1 MHPHARAHP
10 RDQLASWAK
19 GRIGAM
25 RQAGVAATVVGLST
39 PQRVSATMNAARI
52 HPLVAYRDRRAQ
64 LARSTDR
71 LSVLATRHHLCTS
84 KHSTHELFR
93 ALRWRSRL
101 TVRWFV
107 SFARRSITL
116 RRDLMPGGRPPKK
129 LKTQAASD
137 ARHRNPSTGAAT
149 SSASRDGDES
159 RFQLAHLHIR
169 THTPLSQST
178 SVPSHPH
185 SHVPLL
191 SAVRGCAAAG
201 IPRFELASD
210 SQVRRS
216 WRLSTALTTAG
227 PRHMLLVS
235 SRSACLSLVY
245 QTSLSLCVQG
255 ASAGAPS
262 RSIAG
267 ADTAHLAGNSTPLH
281 ALRLVANQAKVRRG

>member
-1 MHPHARAHP
+1 M
-10 RDQLASWAK
+10 
-19 GRIGAM
+19 
-25 RQAGVAATVVGLST
+25 
-39 PQRVSATMNAARI
+39 
-52 HPLVAYRDRRAQ
+52 
-64 LARSTDR
+64 
-71 LSVLATRHHLCTS
+71 
-84 KHSTHELFR
+84 
-93 ALRWRSRL
+93 
-101 TVRWFV
+101 
-107 SFARRSITL
+107 
-116 RRDLMPGGRPPKK
+116 
-129 LKTQAASD
+129 
-137 ARHRNPSTGAAT
+137 
-149 SSASRDGDES
+149 
-159 RFQLAHLHIR
+159 
-169 THTPLSQST
+169 SQST

-245 QTSLSLCVQG
+245 QISLSLCVQG

-267 ADTAHLAGNSTPLH
+267 ADTAHLAGNSTPPQAQALLH
-281 ALRLVANQAKVRRG
+281 TFHARVLSIPIVVRAGLVLILQWDDWAAVDCPPSLNTRPRPTRAPCARAQDLCLRRLTRSSRWQSKVPSTHTHSLSSW